1 MTENSVLNVE
11 TQFRSDWQ
19 LAVTVDMVLRGQ
31 GAEPQKIRAR
41 QPQLVALADRAIAEG
56 PGLIHPQAAFR
67 RFDICGIT
75 RSCVTLKGGSEL
87 GGFGIARKLAG
98 CRGVFLAVA
107 TLGKELEE
115 EMGKASQTN
124 LPWEFALDG
133 FGTAAIGVLS
143 NAICRYIAEM
153 TEKEG
158 LRATNQFY
166 PGMRGWSLAE
176 GQTQI
181 FTLVDALSIGVS
193 LNPSFLM
200 VPRKSLSMAVGFGTQ
215 TQRPVHLCDE
225 CNVSAKCR
233 HKPDDR

>member
-1 MTENSVLNVE
+1 MTENSILNE
-11 TQFRSDWQ
+11 TTQFRSDWQ
-19 LAVTVDMVLRGQ
+19 LAITVDMVLRGQ

-56 PGLIHPQAAFR
+56 IGLIRPQAAFR
-67 RFDICGIT
+67 RLDICAIS
-75 RSCVTLKGGSEL
+75 RSCVTLQGGSEL
-87 GGFGIARKLAG
+87 EGFGIARKLAG

-115 EMGKASQTN
+115 EMSRAAQTN

-143 NAICRYIAEM
+143 NALCRFF
-153 TEKEG
+153 TELTVKDG
-158 LRATNQFY
+158 LRATNQSY
-166 PGMRGWSLAE
+166 PGMRGWSLKE
-176 GQTQI
+176 GQEQI
-181 FTLVDALSIGVS
+181 FSLVDARSICVS

-215 TQRPVHLCDE
+215 QQPPVHLCDE
-225 CNVSAKCR
+225 CSVAAKCR

>member
-1 MTENSVLNVE
+1 MAENSILNE
-11 TQFRSDWQ
+11 TTQFRSDWQ
-19 LAVTVDMVLRGQ
+19 LAITVDMVLRGQ

-41 QPQLVALADRAIAEG
+41 QPQLVALADRAITEG

-67 RFDICGIT
+67 RLDICGIT

-87 GGFGIARKLAG
+87 EGFGIARKLAG
-98 CRGVFLAVA
+98 CGGVFLAVA
-107 TLGKELEE
+107 TLGEELEE
-115 EMGKASQTN
+115 EMSRAAQTN

-133 FGTAAIGVLS
+133 FGTAAVGVLS
-143 NAICRYIAEM
+143 NAICRYFGELAA
-153 TEKEG
+153 KEG
-158 LRATNQFY
+158 LRATNQSY

-176 GQTQI
+176 GQARI
-181 FTLVDALSIGVS
+181 FSLVDAQSIGVS

-215 TQRPVHLCDE
+215 TQPPVHLCDE
-225 CNVSAKCR
+225 CSVAAKCR

>member
-1 MTENSVLNVE
+1 MTENSIVQE
-11 TQFRSDWQ
+11 ATQFRSDWQ
-19 LAVTVDMVLRGQ
+19 LTITVDMVLRGQ

-41 QPQLVALADRAIAEG
+41 QPQLITLADRAIAEG
-56 PGLIHPQAAFR
+56 MRLIRPQAAFR
-67 RFDICGIT
+67 RLDICGIT

-87 GGFGIARKLAG
+87 EGFGIARKLAG

-115 EMGKASQTN
+115 EMGRAAQTN

-133 FGTAAIGVLS
+133 FGTAAVGVLS
-143 NAICRYIAEM
+143 NAICRFF
-153 TEKEG
+153 TELTAKEG
-158 LRATNQFY
+158 LRATNQSY

-181 FTLVDALSIGVS
+181 FNLVDARSIGVS

-200 VPRKSLSMAVGFGTQ
+200 VPRKSLSIAVGFGTQ
-215 TQRPVHLCDE
+215 AQPPVHLCDE
-225 CNVSAKCR
+225 CSVSAKCR